1 MQFLTRVQGPEFPTA
16 RGQGCSPSG
25 PRSGS
30 GLLVGRL
37 SLLVVGLC
45 FLAFGGRGWSR
56 G

>member
-1 MQFLTRVQGPEFPTA
+1 MQFLTRVQGPEFPIACVDLLVGRAT
-16 RGQGCSPSG
+16 PSG

-45 FLAFGGRGWSR
+45 FLALGG
-56 G
+56 